1 MNRRDFLI
9 ATAAV
14 TLAMPLAAQAAAR
27 AYTPDLLAAELA
39 ACKTVFVDFRASWCS
54 TCAAQGRAIEALKAE
69 NPAYEAQLS
78 FLDVDWDQWG
88 DSDIVRDMNIP
99 RRSTLVV
106 LQGAKELGRIVAQT
120 GKAEIKALM
129 DTALAAAAA

>member
-39 ACKTVFVDFRASWCS
+39 AGKTVFVDFKASWCS
-54 TCAAQGRAIEALKAE
+54 TCAAQGRASDRGAE
-69 NPAYEAQLS
+69 
-78 FLDVDWDQWG
+78 G
-88 DSDIVRDMNIP
+88 RKP
-99 RRSTLVV
+99 RL
-106 LQGAKELGRIVAQT
+106 
-120 GKAEIKALM
+120 
-129 DTALAAAAA
+129 